1 MAWISPVRRKARPL
15 AIRRDSELGVARAF
29 TEGLWASVDGM
40 TTLQTNAPSAERRP
54 LGPPRASRSP
64 RVGLARVT
72 FVAGVVLG
80 LLLAL
85 HLVVPDIAGLGLA
98 LDSGL
103 PWLGILLPPLIVAA
117 LFSRARA
124 AVAAAFATTAVW
136 GAIAVPLVLPLSWT
150 APPLSE
156 EHLTIASQNV
166 RANSGTAAES
176 AAALAAQ
183 SADVVALQ
191 EMDAES
197 RGAAAA
203 VLAEAYPYSFGA
215 GTIGVWSVY
224 PFENA
229 TMLDLGLG
237 WNRGLSVDLAT
248 PSGPV
253 SLYVVHAAS
262 ARLGD
267 HGDRDTMLASLA
279 ETLGRDVNDRV
290 IAVGDFNASSTD
302 RSLRA
307 LAAVLD
313 EPRQSDGGFGFT
325 WPSAAP
331 LMRID
336 HLFQRGM
343 DVVTNT
349 TLRAGLSDHRA
360 MLATMNL

>member
-1 MAWISPVRRKARPL
+1 
-15 AIRRDSELGVARAF
+15 
-29 TEGLWASVDGM
+29 M
-40 TTLQTNAPSAERRP
+40 TTLQTNAPSAEH
-54 LGPPRASRSP
+54 GPPRRPRTP

-72 FVAGVVLG
+72 FVAGVALG
-80 LLLAL
+80 ILLAL
-85 HLVVPDIAGLGLA
+85 HLVVPDVGGLALA

-103 PWLGILLPPLIVAA
+103 PWLGILLPPLIFAA
-117 LFSRARA
+117 LLSRARA
-124 AVAAAFATTAVW
+124 AIAAAVATAAVW
-136 GAIAVPLVLPLSWT
+136 CAIVVPLILPLSWT
-150 APPLSE
+150 APPVADA
-156 EHLTIASQNV
+156 HLTIASQNV
-166 RANSGTAAES
+166 RAGSGTAAET
-176 AAALAAQ
+176 AQVLAAQ

-203 VLAEAYPYSFGA
+203 VLDARYPYSYGA

-237 WNRGLSVDLAT
+237 WSRGLSVDLVT

-267 HGDRDTMLASLA
+267 HGDRDTMLVNLA
-279 ETLGRDVNDRV
+279 DTLERDVNDRV

-307 LAAVLD
+307 LTSVLA
-313 EPRQSDGGFGFT
+313 EPRQSGGGFGFT
-325 WPSAAP
+325 WPSTAP
-331 LMRID
+331 IMRID

-343 DVVTNT
+343 DVVANT
-349 TLRAGLSDHRA
+349 TLRAGQSDHRA
-360 MLATMNL
+360 IVATLNL